1 MSSVLM
7 PAKKLYAWLYS
18 RTWSRQNRQYS
29 RSRSRP
35 LGARWVAGALQFG
48 HSQAGHW
55 ARSRRSLSGLTRM
68 RSNRGESLFMTDQ
81 YARVAEPSSSLDKR
95 VCAFSRRD
103 PALTGGCASRYAD
116 TMARCDLIAEKL
128 TKAFAPARIP
138 PARRACRTSRGRGD

>member
-1 MSSVLM
+1 MSSALM

-18 RTWSRQNRQYS
+18 RTWSRQKRQYS

-55 ARSRRSLSGLTRM
+55 ARIRRSLSGFTRM

-81 YARVAEPSSSLDKR
+81 YARGE
-95 VCAFSRRD
+95 
-103 PALTGGCASRYAD
+103 TTASRL
-116 TMARCDLIAEKL
+116 DLGLGALIL
-128 TKAFAPARIP
+128 
-138 PARRACRTSRGRGD
+138 